1 MLYNESRYFA
11 EDVNGFHIRAMDKRY
26 KYSSIES
33 LEEFDR
39 ICKVLGLRYFAYYGT
54 MLGAVRHKGF
64 IPWDDDIDVIM
75 FRKDFN
81 DFLRMAPGVIS
92 EGFKLEFAENSAIF
106 PLRLTNGNSIE
117 LQEEFL
123 QRFHGCP
130 YPTGIDIYV
139 LDKLPKTQEERDL
152 LQTLYTVT
160 KYVAQYKDSKFEE
173 VYDLDI
179 HEDENDI
186 ADMLDFFEETLGVS
200 FVRDHTLSEQ
210 LAKLCNR
217 LAAIYNDTDSDIV
230 TRMEYWSSDG
240 QHEMMPI
247 ECFSDMIMMPFEE
260 IMVPIPVGYDEL
272 LTRIYGDYMT
282 PVMGGGAH
290 EYGHYREYEELLLGR
305 LKEMGVGIPQFL
317 ME

>member
-1 MLYNESRYFA
+1 MQYNENRYYP
-11 EDVNGFHIRAMDKRY
+11 EDVNGFHISAMDKRY
-26 KYSSIES
+26 KYSSMES
-33 LEEFDR
+33 LEELGRVCD
-39 ICKVLGLRYFAYYGT
+39 VLGIRYFAYYGT

-75 FRKDFN
+75 FREDYNRFIQ
-81 DFLRMAPGVIS
+81 LAPNELGS
-92 EGFKLEFAENSAIF
+92 EFTLEFAENSAIY
-106 PLRLTNGNSIE
+106 PLRLTNGSSIE

-152 LQTLYTVT
+152 FQILYSVT

-173 VYDLDI
+173 TYNIDVQ
-179 HEDENDI
+179 EDENDI
-186 ADMLDFFEETLGVS
+186 AELLDLLEDSLGVS
-200 FVRDHTLSEQ
+200 FVRNNTLSEQ
-210 LAKLCNR
+210 LAKLCHR

-247 ECFSDMIMMPFEE
+247 ECFRDVVMMPFEE
-260 IMVPIPVGYDEL
+260 IMVPIPIGYDEL
-272 LTRIYGDYMT
+272 LTKIYGDYMT

-290 EYGHYREYEELLLGR
+290 SYGKYHENETILFDKLR
-305 LKEMGVGIPQFL
+305 EMGVDIPKFL